1 MMSVNKGIGTS
12 VPEKAE
18 KTERMVGDAGG
29 T

>member
-12 VPEKAE
+12 VSEKAE
-18 KTERMVGDAGG
+18 KTERMVGDGGG

>member
-12 VPEKAE
+12 VPETAE
-18 KTERMVGDAGG
+18 KTERMAGDGGG

>member
-18 KTERMVGDAGG
+18 KTERMVGDGGG